1 LRLVRRGDDFE
12 ILFDDEQ
19 LMGSWAYRS
28 EEALATLTFARL
40 RGIEPQIL
48 IGGVGN
54 TSAVVSHT
62 WPPFRPS
69 MRNEINFH
77 H

>member
-1 LRLVRRGDDFE
+1 
-12 ILFDDEQ
+12 
-19 LMGSWAYRS
+19 
-28 EEALATLTFARL
+28 
-40 RGIEPQIL
+40 
-48 IGGVGN
+48 VGN